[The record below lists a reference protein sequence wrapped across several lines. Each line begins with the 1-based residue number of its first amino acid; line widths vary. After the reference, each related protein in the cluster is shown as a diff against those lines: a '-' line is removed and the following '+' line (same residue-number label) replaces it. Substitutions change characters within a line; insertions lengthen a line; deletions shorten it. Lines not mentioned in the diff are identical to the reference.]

1 MNNAHKPPRGRPRE
15 FNQDKALA
23 AALLLFW
30 KHGYEGTSLAQLTK
44 AMKITAP
51 SLYAAFGSKAQL
63 YRQTLDLY
71 QTTHGDRLA
80 QALQATGPA
89 RTVIEQLL
97 TAAALQFS
105 RAEFPSGC
113 LVANGALRC
122 GRAHRAAGA
131 ATSTLRRL
139 SQDALAQ
146 RLAQAVSAGELP
158 RTTDPAE
165 LAAFYA
171 AVIQGMSV
179 QAVDGAT
186 RKQLLKLAT
195 LAMAAWPG
203 K

>member
-1 MNNAHKPPRGRPRE
+1 MKVTHAPPRGRPRE

-30 KHGYEGTSLAQLTK
+30 KQGYEGTSLAQLTK

-63 YRQTLDLY
+63 YRQTLELY
-71 QTTHGDRLA
+71 QTTHGDPLA

-89 RTVIEQLL
+89 RKVVEKLL
-97 TAAALQFS
+97 TTAALQFS

-122 GRAHRAAGA
+122 GRAHRAAAA
-131 ATSTLRRL
+131 ATSTLRRV

-158 RTTDPAE
+158 RATEPAE